1 MLLRGVFLGVFPGKD
16 YNQQN
21 VEITEIPT
29 SNLWLKGLGSD
40 KQVTLEIDRNQAGL
54 LLCHWQ

>member
-29 SNLWLKGLGSD
+29 SNLWLKDPGPD
-40 KQVTLEIDRNQAGL
+40 KQEIDRNQAGL